1 MEVGGAVTNF
11 GFTQNRVKHQMGYV
25 FHSKPGT
32 SGGGGGITSGG
43 GGGGGDNNNVDWQ
56 ALIQE

>member
-1 MEVGGAVTNF
+1 
-11 GFTQNRVKHQMGYV
+11 MGYV